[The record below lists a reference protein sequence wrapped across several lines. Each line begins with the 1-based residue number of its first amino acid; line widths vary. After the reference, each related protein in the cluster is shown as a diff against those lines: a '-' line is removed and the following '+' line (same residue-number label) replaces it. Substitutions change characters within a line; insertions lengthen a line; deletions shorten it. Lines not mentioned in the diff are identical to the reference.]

1 MISANHAATSAS
13 DAGDHGDGETSPELL
28 GTALQAAVGHPEGTR
43 REPVLLR
50 IQRRQRKVAGRPG
63 LTAASS
69 AAVAGA
75 RVSLGSAL
83 GCSGGGAGGICVLLG
98 GHRTR

>member
-1 MISANHAATSAS
+1 MISANHAATSSS
-13 DAGDHGDGETSPELL
+13 DTGDHGDGETSPELL

-69 AAVAGA
+69 AAAEGVRTG
-75 RVSLGSAL
+75 LGSTLQCTGERA
-83 GCSGGGAGGICVLLG
+83 GGGYGLLVL
-98 GHRTR
+98 R

>member
-1 MISANHAATSAS
+1 MATSAS

-63 LTAASS
+63 LTAATRT
-69 AAVAGA
+69 AAAGA
-75 RVSLGSAL
+75 TVSGGLALWCTRGRAGGGVSLLAL
-83 GCSGGGAGGICVLLG
+83 ARI
-98 GHRTR
+98 HW